1 VISVLDRLTPLRV
14 STRAAIAGGTAL
26 VLVVGGGTAAGLVSL
41 TGGGGL
47 RITAYFSRTIGVYA
61 GSDLRI
67 LGVKEGTVESVTPD
81 GTQVRVVLSVDSGIS
96 LPADASAVVVAPTL
110 IADRYIQLT
119 PAYSGGAKF
128 ADHGTIPAAR
138 TATPVEIDQLYQSI
152 SQLAD
157 ALGPNGANVNGALS
171 QLLNTGAANLNG
183 NGAALG
189 NTISQLG
196 SAAQTL
202 NGNSSQLF
210 STLTSLQ
217 SFTTMLKQNNN
228 QVASATG
235 ELSDVSGFLAQ
246 DKTDLGTALSQ
257 LSTALGQVQSF
268 IQDNRSK
275 IQGVVN
281 QLVPITKT
289 MASQRA
295 SLAELLDDAPLA
307 ADNVLNAYDP
317 SKQSID
323 GRADL
328 NELSFPMPFP
338 STGGT
343 Q

>member
-1 VISVLDRLTPLRV
+1 MISVLDRLTPLRV